1 MDNLSQ
7 GVDRRV
13 HLLLQPVPLALC
25 RQSFLL
31 QQKQAEWK
39 AETPSVERSNTPPT
53 LQGPPTPSNM
63 STAQQRLGELV
74 GQVARKETRERSSET
89 TRHT

>member
-39 AETPSVERSNTPPT
+39 AETPSVERSNTPNPAR
-53 LQGPPTPSNM
+53 PPTPSNM